1 MPISKAKALEL
12 LERHIALLHEK
23 RRTARDSTRSSYA
36 YDDFHGVY
44 HCAVVL
50 LARLFDAHDAEAFRR
65 QLTLPSLSRGGMPE
79 RDRQFGDNSP
89 SLKGRGFYGLA
100 PMLCCPTA
108 MRLVAFNTGEVACAA
123 PASRTSTTSKRR

>member
-1 MPISKAKALEL
+1 MPSMPISKAKALEL

-50 LARLFDAHDAEAFRR
+50 LARLFDADDAEAFRR

-79 RDRQFGDNSP
+79 RDRQVGNENEYDQV
-89 SLKGRGFYGLA
+89 LGQAILQLELRQ
-100 PMLCCPTA
+100 
-108 MRLVAFNTGEVACAA
+108 
-123 PASRTSTTSKRR
+123 ASIRDLWPDEAG